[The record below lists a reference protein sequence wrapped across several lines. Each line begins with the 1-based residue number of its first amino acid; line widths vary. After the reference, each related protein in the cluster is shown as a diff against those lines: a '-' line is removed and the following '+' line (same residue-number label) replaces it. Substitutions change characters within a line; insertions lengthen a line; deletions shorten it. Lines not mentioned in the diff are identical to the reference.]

1 MSLLLMDIGGSSVK
15 YGVWD
20 QAQLKATA
28 SFATPA
34 TWEAMKS
41 EMVRVQTELAQM
53 FTFTGVAISA
63 PGNVKYA
70 EGYIGGLSA
79 IPYLHNFPIL
89 TEWEDLFGLP
99 VTMENDANCAG
110 FAEIWQG
117 DGQNQAVVSFLVIGS
132 GLGGANFVNGQLVR
146 GGHGYGGEFGFSQFY
161 NDQANWSVHGSPVQM
176 ANRYNQAQAT
186 SVSGKD
192 IFDAAKAGDAVASEY
207 VENFYQTIAKGIFNI
222 SFILDP
228 NMFILGGTITNN
240 PDLVP
245 AIQKHVQAMYDA
257 IDIHDMTPT
266 ITVGKFGAEANLIG
280 AAAVFYQHYPEV

>member
-15 YGVWD
+15 YGVWN
-20 QAQLKATA
+20 QNQLTATA
-28 SFATPA
+28 SFVTPA
-34 TWEAMKS
+34 TWSAMKS
-41 EMVRVQTELAQM
+41 AMVQVQTELAQQ

-89 TEWEDLFGLP
+89 KEWEDLFNLP

-117 DGQNQAVVSFLVIGS
+117 DGRNQDVVSFLVIGS
-132 GLGGANFVNGQLVR
+132 GLGGANFVDGKLVR
-146 GGHGYGGEFGFSQFY
+146 GGHGYGGEFGFGQFY
-161 NDQANWSVHGSPVQM
+161 DDQDNWSVHGSPVQM
-176 ANRYNQAQAT
+176 ADRYNAANGT
-186 SVSGKD
+186 AVSGKD
-192 IFDAAKAGDAVASEY
+192 IFDAAKNGDTVAKEY
-207 VENFYQTIAKGIFNI
+207 VENFYQAIAKGIFNI

-228 NMFILGGTITNN
+228 DMFILGGTITNN

-245 AIQKHVQAMYDA
+245 SVKKHVQAMYDA
-257 IDIHDMTPT
+257 IDIADMTPT
-266 ITVGKFGAEANLIG
+266 ITVGKFGADANLIG
-280 AAAVFYQHYPEV
+280 AAAVFYGHYPA